1 MGRRLEFT
9 KDNKVIGGITFLNS
23 GNYAELNIYGQILDE
38 DEPKESDGDT
48 TNTEVVELLKNIGN
62 KDLVVHINSGGGSV
76 FAGIGI
82 YNAIRHMCKGKIIV
96 KIMGIA
102 GSIASVIAMAGDVI
116 IMPVNTQMMIHK
128 PSVAAEGNAD
138 DLMNLAKVLDNIQKV
153 ILNTYMTRTR
163 KNITRAYINKLMNET
178 SWLSPFECK
187 KIFKNI
193 KIEENGG
200 FDNMTNVRFSGYI
213 DDYEDSIR
221 KRKHDDWDDDDR
233 RKSHHK
239 DEEDDY
245 YEDSH
250 RRKKSHHKDE
260 DDEDFEDYED
270 SCRRKKSR
278 HKDEDDD
285 YYEDSHR
292 KKKSHHKDEDDD
304 YYEDS
309 RKRRKAYHKDE
320 DDEDFE
326 DAHKRRRTHHKDDE
340 DDSFDDYE
348 REEYRKHK
356 RKEKAKKKRV
366 KNMIDDFDDEIA
378 QFLGMEE

>member
-102 GSIASVIAMAGDVI
+102 GSIASVIAMAGDII

-163 KNITRAYINKLMNET
+163 KNITRAYINRLMNTT

-213 DDYEDSIR
+213 DDYEDSMK

-233 RKSHHK
+233 RKSRHK
-239 DEEDDY
+239 DEDDDY

-250 RRKKSHHKDE
+250 RRRAHHKDE
-260 DDEDFEDYED
+260 DDEDFEDYEN
-270 SCRRKKSR
+270 SYRRKKSR
-278 HKDEDDD
+278 HKQEDDD

-309 RKRRKAYHKDE
+309 RKRRKEHHKDE

-326 DAHKRRRTHHKDDE
+326 DSHKRRRTHHKDDE

-366 KNMIDDFDDEIA
+366 KNMIYDFDDEIA